1 MRTLQSFFSE
11 FFSFRTVC
19 FLNPVWPI
27 CYHLLSS
34 HHLVHH
40 LLPFPLLSSH
50 LVHHLL
56 PFPPPFHLVHHLLP
70 FPLATQIGHLL
81 QPGWYQIYLFNL
93 VISQDSHGENTG
105 QSPDEGGEGE
115 LDLAVSTSPEIGTKR
130 TKGRSK
136 SKVTI
141 STGDSDNELP
151 GT

>member
-27 CYHLLSS
+27 CYHLLSP

-40 LLPFPLLSSH
+40 LLPFPL
-50 LVHHLL
+50 
-56 PFPPPFHLVHHLLP
+56 PPFQLVHHLLP

-93 VISQDSHGENTG
+93 VISQDSDGENTG

-115 LDLAVSTSPEIGTKR
+115 LDLAVSTSPQIGTK
-130 TKGRSK
+130 
-136 SKVTI
+136 
-141 STGDSDNELP
+141 
-151 GT
+151 

>member
-1 MRTLQSFFSE
+1 MPIFQNFFLLGPFAFSTLFGPFV
-11 FFSFRTVC
+11 TIY
-19 FLNPVWPI
+19 FLHTIWSTIYYHFPSPPPI
-27 CYHLLSS
+27 WSTIYYHS
-34 HHLVHH
+34 
-40 LLPFPLLSSH
+40 
-50 LVHHLL
+50 
-56 PFPPPFHLVHHLLP
+56 PPPFHLVHHLLP

-93 VISQDSHGENTG
+93 VISQDSDGENTG

>member
-1 MRTLQSFFSE
+1 M
-11 FFSFRTVC
+11 
-19 FLNPVWPI
+19 
-27 CYHLLSS
+27 LSQPC
-34 HHLVHH
+34 LAH
-40 LLPFPLLSSH
+40 LLPFTFFTPFGPPFTTISPP
-50 LVHHLL
+50 LL
-56 PFPPPFHLVHHLLP
+56 PFGPPFTTIPPPPFHLVHHLLP